1 MAVNPL
7 TGGIDNG
14 QGSLLSFTN
23 PNDFSSGVTG
33 KLADSFKMALQGAQY
48 QTGKK
53 PVIPTLDRVT
63 QDDVSQFNQFNFQ
76 ELGNMVRDANPY
88 FDSQAA
94 AVNDNIMADLSG
106 VLPQDVVDRYRN
118 LAAASTVGSG
128 ASQRDTTTLR
138 DLGILSLDRTD
149 KGFAKSLQFGN
160 YMKDQLVPEQQLLT
174 PGFEAQQNESQFN
187 RNLLQANV
195 DAAADPGQAALG
207 KVLETYAGLLA
218 SKEFSTAPITQSFGS
233 PVVSGTG
240 SSAGGLRGLGGE
252 TYGSGKTRM
261 SFNG

>member
-1 MAVNPL
+1 MPVNPL
-7 TGGIDNG
+7 FPTLDNG
-14 QGSLLSFTN
+14 QNSLLSFSN
-23 PNDFSSGVTG
+23 PNDFSTGATG
-33 KLADSFKMALQGAQY
+33 KLADSFKLALQGAQY

-63 QDDVSQFNQFNFQ
+63 QDDVSKFNQFNFQ
-76 ELGNMVRDANPY
+76 ELGNMVREANPY

-94 AVNDNIMADLSG
+94 AVNKNIEADLAG

-149 KGFAKSLQFGN
+149 KGFAKSLQFGD
-160 YMKDQLVPEQQLLT
+160 YMKNQLVPTQQLLT
-174 PGFEAQQNESQFN
+174 PGLEVQQNESQFN
-187 RNLLQANV
+187 RDLLQANT

-218 SKEFSTAPITQSFGS
+218 SKELSTAPATTTFGS
-233 PVVSGTG
+233 PIVSGT
-240 SSAGGLRGLGGE
+240 SKPK
-252 TYGSGKTRM
+252 TGSGMTEWGVSK
-261 SFNG
+261 SYG